1 MNKAG
6 KVTMRIYITT
16 DFVYRVAYRALRGRN
31 QTRHTMKRC
40 GFTIVELMLVVVIV
54 ALLAGIGGGFYAGT
68 YKRMLVEKAARE
80 LWFAAKYARITAIER
95 QSPCQM
101 ELDAQENRFSLTV
114 YEFNEE
120 TEKAERVP
128 LSDSYSK
135 PVQLSGDVKLEGVK
149 IIPLG
154 SEEGSETGDRRT
166 IVFLPN
172 GTAQE
177 AVIQIGDGE
186 NHYTVSI
193 CAATAKATV
202 LFGTAEKVEG
212 STVDLDDEL

>member
-1 MNKAG
+1 M
-6 KVTMRIYITT
+6 
-16 DFVYRVAYRALRGRN
+16 DGRN
-31 QTRHTMKRC
+31 LRAGVKKERC
-40 GFTIVELMLVVVIV
+40 GFTIVELMLVVVII

-68 YKRMLVEKAARE
+68 YRRMLVEKAARE

-95 QSPCQM
+95 QSRCEIQ
-101 ELDAQENRFSLTV
+101 LDAEENRFLLTV

-120 TEKAERVP
+120 TEQAEKVP

-149 IIPLG
+149 ITALG
-154 SEEGSETGDRRT
+154 SEEGIEAGDGRT

-193 CAATAKATV
+193 CAATAKATM
-202 LFGTAEKVEG
+202 LFGTAEEVKS
-212 STVDLDDEL
+212 STVDLDEEL